1 MKNYFYGKKQKIIIR
16 IISVIAVIILLIAN
30 IKRIIIFLNLNN
42 NKLDF
47 DTLNLSVLNLLSL
60 VLFVLIF
67 FYPEK
72 YSLISLACFFYTI
85 YIFWEETKNPMGIL
99 MFDLGTIILI
109 FRGFF
114 KKHKK
119 IKILLLL
126 FLLIMLSCCQLR
138 FGYYTFLTTFI
149 DTLGYSFV
157 FFLGIFFAYG
167 YASRNAPDEKILNIA
182 KYEGLKESD
191 IDLMYR
197 VLNNLQYKVIAKE
210 LQKSEGTI
218 RNRLNKIYDILGVA
232 DRVGFV
238 TTFSGFELIYK
249 PEIEVPETQVAENPD
264 NF

>member
-1 MKNYFYGKKQKIIIR
+1 MKNFLYNKKIKICIR
-16 IISVIAVIILLIAN
+16 VFSAIGILVLFLAEMVILYRFLNSEEKNIDFENLETFISNFLVLGLFVF
-30 IKRIIIFLNLNN
+30 IIIFPQKFSFIALA
-42 NKLDF
+42 
-47 DTLNLSVLNLLSL
+47 T
-60 VLFVLIF
+60 F
-67 FYPEK
+67 FY
-72 YSLISLACFFYTI
+72 SISIIPF
-85 YIFWEETKNPMGIL
+85 EPSNPMGIL
-99 MFDLGTIILI
+99 MFDLGIMILNV
-109 FRGFF
+109 RGFF
-114 KKHKK
+114 QTYFKT
-119 IKILLLL
+119 KILSIL
-126 FLLIMLSCCQLR
+126 FLLMLLSCFRLR
-138 FGYYTFLTTFI
+138 LGLNIFI
-149 DTLGYSFV
+149 EGFVEDLGYSFV
-157 FFLGIFFAYG
+157 FFLGIFFTYG
-167 YASRNAPDEKILNIA
+167 YASRNASDEKILNIA

>member
-1 MKNYFYGKKQKIIIR
+1 MKILIRFLSIVAIVILTAVQIGK
-16 IISVIAVIILLIAN
+16 ILDLFSPGKNEINWIFWSTLIAN
-30 IKRIIIFLNLNN
+30 FLAIVIFICVAIFPSKYGLIAFMCLCYTLIIF
-42 NKLDF
+42 
-47 DTLNLSVLNLLSL
+47 S
-60 VLFVLIF
+60 
-67 FYPEK
+67 ER
-72 YSLISLACFFYTI
+72 
-85 YIFWEETKNPMGIL
+85 EENPMGIM
-99 MFDLGTIILI
+99 MFNLALIILTV
-109 FRGFF
+109 RGFF
-114 KKHKK
+114 KKYGK
-119 IKILLLL
+119 IKAISLLCILVILLCFRL
-126 FLLIMLSCCQLR
+126 Q
-138 FGYYTFLTTFI
+138 FGLNFFVDNTI
-149 DTLGYSFV
+149 SDIAYSLV
-157 FFLGIFFAYG
+157 FFMAIFFTYK